1 MHTRNMD
8 IINVCVAALQALNP
22 NLTWQ
27 DAQKI
32 RCCYTD
38 EDAQKLLIASCNIA
52 RDTLLQL
59 KTASKKQ
66 ATQLSS
72 VSQTELLL

>member
-1 MHTRNMD
+1 MQTRNMD
-8 IINVCVAALQALNP
+8 VINVCISALQALNP
-22 NLTWQ
+22 NFTWK

-32 RCCYTD
+32 RVCYTD

-59 KTASKKQ
+59 RAASKKQ
-66 ATQLSS
+66 ATQLLS
-72 VSQTELLL
+72 VSQTELPL